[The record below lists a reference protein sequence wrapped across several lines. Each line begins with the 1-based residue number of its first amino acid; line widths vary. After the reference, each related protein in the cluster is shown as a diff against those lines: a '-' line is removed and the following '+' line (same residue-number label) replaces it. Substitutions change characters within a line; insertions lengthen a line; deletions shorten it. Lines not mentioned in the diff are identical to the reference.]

1 MKKFFVILLAFM
13 ISLSFILP
21 AGISYA
27 EPAAQT
33 TSEWA
38 KLCERISESPAN
50 GTETIIN
57 LDKDIVSDGGSDA
70 NKSLI
75 IKDGQ
80 TIILKGN
87 KSLKGIGIESVKID
101 KGGKLVIDGPSIS
114 NAGFTINGE
123 FILKNGEIKDN
134 KFEGPTIFIN
144 KGIAKINGGKI
155 SQNEAVESDNPKPE
169 GVKKGNYAPITI
181 YSGTLEINDGEI
193 IGNKG
198 FHFGGAICSIGSDE
212 EKSKIDINGGK
223 INTNKAE
230 HTQYNSYGGGI
241 FSNKTI
247 LNINGGSIN
256 ENTSE
261 VGVGVYAVNS
271 EINMTNGEINKN
283 TPSKYSGAGGGFA
296 VIESKFNLSGGSI
309 SENLIHGTGGGIYI
323 EDTSFNMSGG
333 EIINNQS
340 DKSGGGVA
348 FFGKKEEHLISG
360 GKFKGN
366 VARGFWGGGAIYNEN
381 NSNLKIMNA
390 LITNNRIENP
400 ILLNIGAQGKTK
412 PSSPQG
418 GGIWNCPTGHMTM
431 NITKGVALFD
441 NQAANAGKNKDF
453 KGAGDDYA
461 AITKYKFG
469 EIDGKANTVE
479 IKKRMLGGG
488 ERIWYR
494 DGSFSG
500 VHTNWD
506 KSEQVERYNPEKQS
520 KPIPYDE
527 EITEK
532 KGEQLVFKSVPKDNA
547 KELARQVA
555 TTIIED
561 NTAQNAGISGGGIAN
576 NGNLI
581 FGTPDTYK
589 IRIEKNFEGDRA
601 SKRPKEI
608 ILEMFVGD
616 KYVEEVKLTKEDN
629 YTVIIDDFPDPD
641 TLVDNK
647 TGEVLPI
654 NFKEKNKGEYVLQEV
669 SKVKDEGNHLYTV
682 KLKNSI
688 YRNIKIQKKWNDEN
702 DKDGIRPNEVRI
714 ALLVNGKQTSNE
726 IILTKEKNW
735 RGEFKNLPVYE
746 NEKMIEYQI
755 KEIGIKSGYRA
766 KINGNMENG
775 FTITNTHLPDKPK
788 TPKTGDNDKT
798 IIYLS
803 IILAMIGILSTNKIL
818 KDKKD
823 KN

>member
-1 MKKFFVILLAFM
+1 MKKFSVILLAFM

-27 EPAAQT
+27 EPLAQT

-38 KLCERISESPAN
+38 KLCKRISESPAN

-57 LDKDIVSDGGSDA
+57 LDKDIVSDEGSDA

-80 TIILKGN
+80 NIILKGN
-87 KSLKGIGIESVKID
+87 KSIKGIGIESIKVD
-101 KGGKLVIDGPSIS
+101 KDGKLVIDGPSIS

-169 GVKKGNYAPITI
+169 GVKKGNYAPITL

-193 IGNKG
+193 IGNIG

-212 EKSKIDINGGK
+212 GKSKIEINGGK

-230 HTQYNSYGGGI
+230 HPKYNSYGGGI
-241 FSNKTI
+241 FANKTI
-247 LNINGGSIN
+247 FNINGGSIN
-256 ENTSE
+256 ENKSE

-271 EINMTNGEINKN
+271 EIDMTNGEISKN
-283 TPSKYSGAGGGFA
+283 TPSEYSGAGGGLA

-366 VARGFWGGGAIYNEN
+366 IARGFWGGGAIYNEN

-400 ILLNIGAQGKTK
+400 FLLNLGAQGKTK

-431 NITKGVALFD
+431 NITRGVALFD

-453 KGAGDDYA
+453 KGAGDDFV

-469 EIDGKANTVE
+469 EIDGKASTVE

-488 ERIWYR
+488 KRIWYR

-506 KSEQVERYNPEKQS
+506 KSEQVERYNPEKPS

-581 FGTPDTYK
+581 FGTPDAYK
-589 IRIEKNFEGDRA
+589 IRIEKSFEGDRT

-608 ILEMFVGD
+608 ILEMYVGD
-616 KYVEEVKLTKEDN
+616 KFVEEVKLTKEDN
-629 YTVIIDDFPDPD
+629 YTATIEDFPDPD
-641 TLVDNK
+641 TLIDNE
-647 TGEVLPI
+647 TGKVLPI

-669 SKVKDEGNHLYTV
+669 SKVKDEGNHLYTI

-688 YRNIKIQKKWNDEN
+688 YRNIKVQKNWNDEN
-702 DKDGIRPNEVRI
+702 DKDGIRPNEVRV
-714 ALLVNGKQTSNE
+714 ALLANGKETSNE

-735 RGEFKNLPVYE
+735 MGEFKNLPVYE

-755 KEIGIKSGYRA
+755 KEIGIKSGYKA
-766 KINGNMENG
+766 KIKGNMENG
-775 FTITNTHLPDKPK
+775 FEITNTHLPDKPK

-803 IILAMIGILSTNKIL
+803 IIIAMIGILSSIKIL